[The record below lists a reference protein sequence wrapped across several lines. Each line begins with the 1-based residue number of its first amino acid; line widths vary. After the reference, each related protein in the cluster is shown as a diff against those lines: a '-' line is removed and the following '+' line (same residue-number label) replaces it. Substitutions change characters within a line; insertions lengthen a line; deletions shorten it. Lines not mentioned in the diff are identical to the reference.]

1 MPLVR
6 LLGQRFGT
14 PVDHA
19 DGQRGCL
26 CLRGPARLM
35 PPRPRLWEGSRAE
48 EWLETRQLDG
58 ADKQE
63 VVSNPIVDRRAVMG
77 AYCTLDYTRR
87 HPAKMGEILEVR
99 RFHPYYHYVAVF
111 GDNKE
116 IACIPHRGCSLEI
129 VAVPGTS
136 HGAVNLLLPGQVLR
150 YTRSFFFGDRLEL
163 PSGKKV
169 GFDQLVGFK
178 LQLAPRM
185 AAAPPDEETIS
196 KSVPAGRPD
205 GVIVA
210 G

>member
-58 ADKQE
+58 AAKQE

-77 AYCTLDYTRR
+77 AYCTLVYIRR
-87 HPAKMGEILEVR
+87 HAARMGEIMEVR
-99 RFHPYYHYVAVF
+99 RPYPYHHVAVF
-111 GDNKE
+111 GDNE
-116 IACIPHRGCSLEI
+116 ELACIPHRGCWLEI
-129 VAVPGTS
+129 VAAPETS
-136 HGAVNLLLPGQVLR
+136 HGEVNLLLPGQVIR
-150 YTRSFFFGDRLEL
+150 YTRSFFFGDRLEV
-163 PSGKKV
+163 PSGRKV
-169 GFDQLVGFK
+169 GLEQLVGFK
-178 LQLAPRM
+178 LQLARPTT
-185 AAAPPDEETIS
+185 AAPPEEETVA
-196 KSVPAGRPD
+196 KSVPAGKPD
-205 GVIVA
+205 GVTVA